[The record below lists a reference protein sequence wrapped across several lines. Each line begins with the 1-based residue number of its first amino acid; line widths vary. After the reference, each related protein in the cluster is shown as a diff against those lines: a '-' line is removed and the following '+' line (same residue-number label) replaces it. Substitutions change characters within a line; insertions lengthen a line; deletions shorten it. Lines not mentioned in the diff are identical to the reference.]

1 MARTATAPV
10 PPFGAT
16 RAGVLSLTPEA
27 KLIAGDTVPDGRY
40 GVTEAQVDAWLD
52 ELTDAV
58 TMTLDGWEALD
69 DTPTLAGDGTTV
81 LVDGDRTRLIGAAR
95 TIVHNGAASYLE
107 AARHPERATVNDT
120 SYAAV
125 LWARYTAGLDR
136 LSAWLTRRLEQPEP
150 GDDAAVELGASA
162 FSFPTPLVGDGL
174 RF

>member
-16 RAGVLSLTPEA
+16 RAGVVSLTPEA
-27 KLIAGDTVPDGRY
+27 KLIAGDTVPEGRY

-52 ELTDAV
+52 ELSDAV
-58 TMTLDGWEALD
+58 AMVLDGWEGLD
-69 DTPTLAGDGTTV
+69 DTPVLAEDGVTV
-81 LVDGDRTRLIGAAR
+81 LVAGDRTRLIGAAR
-95 TIVHNGAASYLE
+95 TIVHNGAAAYLE

-136 LSAWLTRRLEQPEP
+136 LAAWLTARLATPEP
-150 GDDAAVELGASA
+150 GDTDAALAGPAYA
-162 FSFPTPLVGDGL
+162 FPAPLIGDSL

>member
-1 MARTATAPV
+1 MARTVTAPV

-16 RAGVLSLTPEA
+16 RAGVVSLTPEA
-27 KLIAGDTVPDGRY
+27 KLIAGDTVPVGRY

-52 ELTDAV
+52 ELSDAV
-58 TMTLDGWEALD
+58 AMALDGWEGLD
-69 DTPTLAGDGTTV
+69 DTPVIADDGVTV
-81 LVDGDRTRLIGAAR
+81 LIDGDRTRLVGAAR
-95 TIVHNGAASYLE
+95 TVVHNGAASYLE

-136 LSAWLTRRLEQPEP
+136 LVGWLTARLDRPDQ
-150 GDDAAVELGASA
+150 GDAEGALAGPAYA
-162 FSFPTPLVGDGL
+162 FPAPLIGDSL